1 MGRVKQYERMPPK
14 VDFSKLV
21 ILKIRV
27 CGGEPGPAQALG
39 SKLGPLGLQAKK
51 VNEDIIKL
59 GKEWKGIRVPIHL
72 HCQNREAKVFV
83 KPTTPSMLIKD
94 MGNYQR
100 DRKKQKLTNRSGN
113 VTFQQIKNVAKF
125 LDAEGRSQAKTFM
138 GTVTQV
144 LGTANTLGCTV
155 DGKSARE
162 VTRMVKSGEMKL

>member
-1 MGRVKQYERMPPK
+1 MGHKTMPPK

-59 GKEWKGIRVPIHL
+59 GKDWKGIRVPIHL
-72 HCQNREAKVFV
+72 HCQNREAKVYI
-83 KPTTPSMLIKD
+83 KPTTSSMIIKD

-100 DRKKQKLTNRSGN
+100 DRKKQKFANRSGN
-113 VTFQQIKNVAKF
+113 ITFQQVKTIAKF
-125 LDAEGRSQAKTFM
+125 QQDEGKSMARDFK

-144 LGTANTLGCTV
+144 LGSALSLGCTV
-155 DGKSARE
+155 DGKSAKL
-162 VTRMVKSGEMKL
+162 VTEQGKSGEIKL

>member
-1 MGRVKQYERMPPK
+1 MG
-14 VDFSKLV
+14 
-21 ILKIRV
+21 RV

-72 HCQNREAKVFV
+72 HCQNREAKVV
-83 KPTTPSMLIKD
+83 IKPTASAMLVRD

-100 DRKKQKLTNRSGN
+100 DRKKQKLVNRSGN
-113 VTFQQIKNVAKF
+113 VTFQQIKNIAKAMEA
-125 LDAEGRSQAKTFM
+125 DGKSQAKTFM

-144 LGTANTLGCTV
+144 LGSALSIGCTV
-155 DGKSARE
+155 DGKSAK
-162 VTRMVKSGEMKL
+162 VITQQVKSGELKL

>member
-51 VNEDIIKL
+51 VNEDIIKM

-72 HCQNREAKVFV
+72 HCQNRESKVFI
-83 KPTTPSMLIKD
+83 KPTASSMVIKD
-94 MGNYQR
+94 AGNYQR
-100 DRKKQKLTNRSGN
+100 DRKKQKLQNRTGN
-113 VTFQQIKNVAKF
+113 VTFQQIKNIAKVQE
-125 LDAEGRSQAKTFM
+125 AEGKSEAKDFM

-144 LGTANTLGCTV
+144 LGSALSVGCTV
-155 DGKSARE
+155 DGKNAKE
-162 VTRMVKSGEMKL
+162 VTKMVKSGQLKL